1 MVATEK
7 DTIYID
13 VDDEITSIVEKVKNS
28 PKNIV
33 ALVLPKRA
41 VVMQSIVNLKLLRRA
56 ANDAEKRVVLITSE
70 ASLLPLAGAV
80 GMYVAKNL
88 QSKPEVPPA
97 PQIGHSDDDE
107 VEGDLEDVP
116 IDASKTLGELSSEDL
131 IDETEKDNTSKK
143 SKKSS
148 GRKVPNF
155 EKFRLKLFLGLAGFI
170 LIAVFWWWA
179 AIIAPK
185 ATIVIESDA
194 STVTP
199 TITFTADK
207 NVKQVSVADK
217 IVPAQFATKEYKA
230 EQKAAA
236 TGQKDVSAK
245 SSGTITFSKP
255 CGPENPPT
263 IASGTGVSAENLTFI
278 TQGSVTLAPTISNGC
293 KFTGSVKVLA
303 QNKGE
308 QYNIE
313 ATSYT
318 LNGYAGVTASGSAM
332 TGGSS
337 KTVKVVSQQDI
348 DGAKQKIDEGASA
361 TKQQLKAQL
370 EQDGYYAITDSF
382 EVIKDS
388 TQISPALDQEA
399 TEFSVKTERV
409 YSMVGVKKDDLSQLV
424 KQAVANEQ
432 QGQQQQIQND
442 GLDNTAFRVVERKDN
457 IIKFSVQPTVSIG
470 PAINN
475 DELKKSVAG
484 KKKGDT
490 ENVVK
495 AIPGVKGAEVKY
507 SPFWVTK
514 TPKNVNKITIELKK
528 AQQ

>member
-1 MVATEK
+1 MAATEK

-33 ALVLPKRA
+33 AIVLPKRA

-56 ANDAEKRVVLITSE
+56 ANDAEKRIVLITSDS
-70 ASLLPLAGAV
+70 ALLPLAGAV

-88 QSKPEVPPA
+88 NSKPEIPPA
-97 PQIGHSDDDE
+97 PNIEHEDDE
-107 VEGDLEDVP
+107 EVEADIDDVP
-116 IDASKTLGELSSEDL
+116 VDTSKTLGELAGEDL
-131 IDETEKDNTSKK
+131 IDEAAENENPKKD
-143 SKKSS
+143 KKSS
-148 GRKVPNF
+148 KVKVPNF
-155 EKFRLKLFLGLAGFI
+155 EKFRLKLFLGVGAFI
-170 LIAVFWWWA
+170 IFVVFWWWA

-207 NVKQVSVADK
+207 NAKQVALADK
-217 IVPAQFATKEYKA
+217 VVPAQFAEKDYKA
-230 EQKAAA
+230 EQKAPA

-245 SSGTITFSKP
+245 ASGTVTFSKP
-255 CGPENPPT
+255 CSPENPPT
-263 IASGTGVSAENLTFI
+263 IASGTGVSSQNLTFI
-278 TQGSVTLAPTISNGC
+278 TQSSVTLAPVINNGC
-293 KFTGSVKVLA
+293 NYVGTVKVVA

-313 ATSYT
+313 AANYT
-318 LNGYAGVTASGSAM
+318 LSGYSGVTASGSAM

-348 DGAKQKIDEGASA
+348 DGAKQKIDEGASSI
-361 TKQQLKAQL
+361 KDQLKQQL
-370 EQDGYYAITDSF
+370 EQDGYFAILDSF
-382 EVIKDS
+382 EAIKDN
-388 TQISPALDQEA
+388 TQVNPALDQEA
-399 TEFSVKTERV
+399 TEFTVKTERV
-409 YSMVGVKKDDLSQLV
+409 YSMIGVKNDDLGQLV
-424 KQAVANEQ
+424 KQAVATEQ
-432 QGQQQQIQND
+432 QGQEQQIQKN
-442 GLDNTAFRVVERKDN
+442 GLDEAPFRILERKDN
-457 IIKFSVQPTVSIG
+457 TIKFSVQPTVSTG

-475 DELKKSVAG
+475 EELKKSVVG

-490 ENVVK
+490 ENTVK
-495 AIPGVKGAEVKY
+495 VIPGVKGVEVKY

-514 TPKNVNKITIELKK
+514 TPKNTSKITIELKK